1 VYLLTIPDFIIRL
14 FNKEQSE
21 NKRRKTMKPILV
33 FQTDFTYAE
42 GAVSSMYGVVKTVD
56 RELEIF
62 DGTHELPQYDTWS
75 ASYRLY
81 QSLQFW
87 PEGTIY
93 VSVVD
98 PGVGTSRRACVARTV
113 DGYYIVTPDN
123 GALTHVKHFIGIESV
138 REIDETVNRLRGKG
152 TEGVAIF
159 HGRDLFGY
167 TAAKLASG
175 IIDFEGVGPEY
186 SVDEIITHEIL
197 KPNVGDGKVNGIFEI
212 NDPNFGNLWTNIP
225 LQDFNQAGFSYG
237 DYINVT
243 IKKEEKVVFEK
254 NVLFHQSFGF
264 AQKGEPMIYNN
275 ELMKV
280 AMAVSQGNFCQ
291 KYELDFGPEWT
302 VEFTK

>member
-1 VYLLTIPDFIIRL
+1 
-14 FNKEQSE
+14 
-21 NKRRKTMKPILV
+21 MKPILV

-62 DGTHELPQYDTWS
+62 DGTHQIPQYDTWS

-81 QSLQFW
+81 QSVRFW

-98 PGVGTSRRACVARTV
+98 PGVGTSRRACVAKTK

-123 GALTHVKHFIGIESV
+123 GSLTHYKKWVGIEAV
-138 REIDETVNRLRGKG
+138 REIDESVNRLRGKG
-152 TEGVAIF
+152 TDEVAIF

-167 TAAKLASG
+167 TAARLASG

-186 SVDEIITHEIL
+186 PVEEIVEHEIFE
-197 KPNVGDGKVNGIFEI
+197 PTIEPGKVTGMFEI
-212 NDPNFGNLWTNIP
+212 EDPNFGNLWSNIP
-225 LQDFNQAGFSYG
+225 LAKFREAGFEYG
-237 DYINVT
+237 DILNVT
-243 IKKEEKVVFEK
+243 IRREGEVAFQKK
-254 NVLFHQSFGF
+254 VLFHKSFGM
-264 AQKGEPMIYNN
+264 AKKGEPIIYNN
-275 ELMKV
+275 ELMKIG
-280 AMAVSQGNFCQ
+280 MAISMGSFIKEYGVN
-291 KYELDFGPEWT
+291 FGPEWT

>member
-1 VYLLTIPDFIIRL
+1 
-14 FNKEQSE
+14 
-21 NKRRKTMKPILV
+21 MKPILV

-62 DGTHELPQYDTWS
+62 DGTHQLPQYDTWS

-98 PGVGTSRRACVARTV
+98 PGVGTSRRACVAKTI

-138 REIDETVNRLRGKG
+138 REIDETKNRLRGKG

-167 TAAKLASG
+167 TAARLASG

-186 SVDEIITHEIL
+186 SVDEIVTHEIL
-197 KPNVGDGKVNGIFEI
+197 KPNVTQGKVQGIFEI

-225 LQDFNQAGFSYG
+225 LQAFQEAGFTYG
-237 DYINVT
+237 DYVNVT
-243 IKKEEKVVFEK
+243 IWHEEKEVYSER
-254 NVLFHQSFGF
+254 VLFHQSFGF
-264 AQKGEPMIYNN
+264 AKKGDVMIYNN

-280 AMAVSQGNFCQ
+280 AMAVSLGNFCK
-291 KYELDFGPEWT
+291 KYGLDFGPDWK

>member
-1 VYLLTIPDFIIRL
+1 M
-14 FNKEQSE
+14 E
-21 NKRRKTMKPILV
+21 PILV
-33 FQTDFTYAE
+33 FQTDFTYKE

-56 RELEIF
+56 RELEIM

-98 PGVGTSRRACVARTV
+98 PGVGTKRRACVAKTV

-123 GALTHVKHFIGIESV
+123 GTLTHVKRMIGIEAV

-167 TAAKLASG
+167 TAARLASG

-186 SVDEIITHEIL
+186 PVDEIVEHEIL
-197 KPNVGDGKVNGIFEI
+197 EPVAKPGKVEGVFEI

-225 LQDFNQAGFSYG
+225 LNVFQEAGFAYG
-237 DYINVT
+237 DYVNVIVKHEGT
-243 IKKEEKVVFEK
+243 PVFAEK
-254 NVLFHQSFGF
+254 VLFHKSFGY
-264 AQKGEPMIYNN
+264 AEKGEPMIYNN

-280 AMAVSQGNFCQ
+280 AMAVSQGSLCE
-291 KYELDFGPEWT
+291 KYGLSYGSDWT

>member
-1 VYLLTIPDFIIRL
+1 
-14 FNKEQSE
+14 
-21 NKRRKTMKPILV
+21 MKPILV
-33 FQTDFTYAE
+33 FQTDFTYKE
-42 GAVSSMYGVVKTVD
+42 GAVSSMYGVVKCVD
-56 RELEIF
+56 RELEIM

-98 PGVGTSRRACVARTV
+98 PGVGTSRRACVAKTV
-113 DGYYIVTPDN
+113 DGYYVVTPDN
-123 GALTHVKHFIGIESV
+123 GSLTHVKKMIGIESV
-138 REIDETVNRLRGKG
+138 REIDESVNRLRGKG
-152 TEGVAIF
+152 TEDVAIF

-167 TAAKLASG
+167 TAARLASG

-186 SVDEIITHEIL
+186 PVDEIVEHPLLEPVTE
-197 KPNVGDGKVNGIFEI
+197 PGKVQGIFEI

-225 LQDFNQAGFSYG
+225 LKKFKEAGFEYG
-237 DYINVT
+237 DYINLAVKHEGKT
-243 IKKEEKVVFEK
+243 VFNQK
-254 NVLFHQSFGF
+254 VLFHQSFGF
-264 AQKGEPMIYNN
+264 AQKGDPMIYNN

-280 AMAVSQGNFCQ
+280 AVAVSQGDFCSE
-291 KYELDFGPEWT
+291 YNLNYGPEWT

>member
-1 VYLLTIPDFIIRL
+1 
-14 FNKEQSE
+14 
-21 NKRRKTMKPILV
+21 MKPILV
-33 FQTDFTYAE
+33 FQTDFTYKE

-56 RELEIF
+56 RELEIM

-98 PGVGTSRRACVARTV
+98 PGVGTKRRACVAKTV

-123 GALTHVKHFIGIESV
+123 GTLTHVKRMIGIEAV

-152 TEGVAIF
+152 TEGVAIS

-167 TAAKLASG
+167 TAARLASG

-186 SVDEIITHEIL
+186 PVDEIVEHEIL
-197 KPNVGDGKVNGIFEI
+197 EPVAKPGKVEGVFEI

-225 LQDFNQAGFSYG
+225 LNVFQEAGFAYG
-237 DYINVT
+237 DYVNVIVKHEGT
-243 IKKEEKVVFEK
+243 PVFAEK
-254 NVLFHQSFGF
+254 VLFHKSFGY
-264 AQKGEPMIYNN
+264 AEKGEPMIYNN

-280 AMAVSQGNFCQ
+280 AMAVSQGSLCE
-291 KYELDFGPEWT
+291 KYGLSYGSDWA

>member
-1 VYLLTIPDFIIRL
+1 
-14 FNKEQSE
+14 
-21 NKRRKTMKPILV
+21 MKPILV
-33 FQTDFTYAE
+33 FQTDFTYKE

-56 RELEIF
+56 RELEIM

-98 PGVGTSRRACVARTV
+98 PGVGTKRRACVAKTV

-123 GALTHVKHFIGIESV
+123 GTLTHVKRMIGIEAV

-167 TAAKLASG
+167 TAARLASG

-186 SVDEIITHEIL
+186 PVDEIVEHEIL
-197 KPNVGDGKVNGIFEI
+197 EPVAKPGKVEGVFEI

-225 LQDFNQAGFSYG
+225 LNVFQEAGFAYG
-237 DYINVT
+237 DYVNVIVKHEGT
-243 IKKEEKVVFEK
+243 PVFAEK
-254 NVLFHQSFGF
+254 VLFHKSFGY
-264 AQKGEPMIYNN
+264 AEKGEPMIYNN

-280 AMAVSQGNFCQ
+280 AMAVSQGSLCE
-291 KYELDFGPEWT
+291 KYGLSYGSDWA